1 MCDIEPDYSGRP
13 FGGVSIICKMNTN
26 FTYRELPVPSD
37 RLIAVCIDDSHDNSA
52 HIILNVY
59 MPFYNGDLAQTEK
72 FVDTIDTMQ
81 SFVDEYVAMAPIK
94 IVGDYNVQLPRKDF
108 LNPKWSSNAKFNRHS
123 GIMHDFLTGNNL
135 LIADFMFAQPVLY
148 TYSCIKT
155 GVYTWI
161 DHMAFLEHD
170 RESVIYCNILAP
182 DADNT
187 SDHLP
192 IKMGIVL
199 SVATD
204 SHRSLKHEADNRHF
218 PKLSWDNFDMIDNY
232 STYLQSNLETLSPY
246 DPSQCIDTYI
256 DKLNYLLHDAA
267 TRAAGPG
274 KKLFKPKPYWCPEL
288 SRLRDKKRFWWHLW
302 DSNGRPRHGA
312 VYQCYKDVKKL
323 FRKVSKGKMQNIID
337 NGFNSINA
345 DFEKRKM
352 SSFWNKIKLRQ
363 RRKINSSLSA
373 QLLADHYRNLTGCI
387 SIVCIIVCSAL
398 FVGKDRIASHSV
410 YLEEQSKVV
419 SFPRLCLTYLLM
431 IFWSNCR
438 PQDAV
443 YA

>member
-1 MCDIEPDYSGRP
+1 
-13 FGGVSIICKMNTN
+13 
-26 FTYRELPVPSD
+26 
-37 RLIAVCIDDSHDNSA
+37 
-52 HIILNVY
+52 

-81 SFVDEYVAMAPIK
+81 SFVDEDVAMAPIK

-123 GIMHDFLTGNNL
+123 GIIHDFLTGNNL

-148 TYSCIKT
+148 TYSCVKT
-155 GVYTWI
+155 SVYTWI

-192 IKMGIVL
+192 IKMGVVL

-204 SHRSLKHEADNRHF
+204 SHMSLKHEADNRRF

-232 STYLQSNLETLSPY
+232 STYLPSNLETLSPY

-274 KKLFKPKPYWCPEL
+274 NKLFKPKLYWCPEL
-288 SRLRDKKRFWWHLW
+288 MGFKRAAPSW
-302 DSNGRPRHGA
+302 
-312 VYQCYKDVKKL
+312 C
-323 FRKVSKGKMQNIID
+323 
-337 NGFNSINA
+337 
-345 DFEKRKM
+345 
-352 SSFWNKIKLRQ
+352 
-363 RRKINSSLSA
+363 
-373 QLLADHYRNLTGCI
+373 CI
-387 SIVCIIVCSAL
+387 SML
-398 FVGKDRIASHSV
+398 
-410 YLEEQSKVV
+410 
-419 SFPRLCLTYLLM
+419 
-431 IFWSNCR
+431 
-438 PQDAV
+438 
-443 YA
+443 